1 MSKLITKKMIDHDPT
16 ASLSRA
22 YREMGP
28 NQFLREVIQNAEE
41 AGASQIRFIDI
52 DGQLG
57 CFDDGC
63 GMSPDEL
70 LKLINGRNSST
81 KNREGVHAN
90 FGIGLKDSTLAGNHY
105 GVVVVSRTEEYPQGA
120 MIWMHID
127 SQGTAGAKLIISEE
141 IQTKL
146 NTEYETEAVAEFY
159 MTHRE
164 SFYAVDFGKISEFF
178 NTSSYTVDGVDWMS
192 VLNKSHQF
200 INFKTCI
207 VLMGMTP
214 DHETSSEYIKFS
226 VRRGGKPDEYLRGL
240 AANFIGS
247 RYYDF
252 RLKVTSLSKAL
263 KNNQTFLKDH
273 LIDVIT
279 FNDFIIK
286 VFLTPD
292 LPKRGRN
299 IEESFFSRWGFITAL
314 LYKNELYDVVS
325 GYSHKQI
332 IHQARQWGLH
342 FPEVYNRV
350 KIIVEPPHYDENTG
364 IGCFPSSTRA
374 GLFYTDPRINY
385 GPDKAVPLQ
394 EVKAAFIKNMP
405 KEIRELQAEAFEKQM
420 EKSLDGSAS
429 AKYRKFF
436 KVHKERP
443 NLTQGDDSALVDL
456 SKEGSLAELEELL
469 GFREKRKVE
478 PSSNSDETSDK
489 NSNSQS
495 NPKPKDNEAIQ
506 GGLFG
511 EKRAKKKLKSE
522 LPSVIFVH
530 PERNPDSQGLALL
543 TSENGKLFPY
553 AYTGASLA
561 GSGNILYVNESST
574 MLDGYINAAEYNLKD
589 KEPMSRQTILDEMV
603 KPFIVEHLP
612 ASIEHA
618 RSNKELLQL
627 GVDVTKPEHIS
638 VMLAGA
644 WQMMSSSPTV
654 YYKRYRTKIEALGDD
669 NEANT
674 TADAPHSKT

>member
-1 MSKLITKKMIDHDPT
+1 MSKLITKQMIDHDPT

-41 AGASQIRFIDI
+41 AGASQIRFIDV

-127 SQGTAGAKLIISEE
+127 SQGTAGAKLIISDE
-141 IQTKL
+141 IRTKL
-146 NTEYETEAVAEFY
+146 KTEYEPEAAANFLVA
-159 MTHRE
+159 HRE
-164 SFYAVDFGKISEFF
+164 SFYAVDFGKVSEFF
-178 NTSSYTVDGVDWMS
+178 DTSSYTVDGIDWMS
-192 VLNKSHQF
+192 LLENSHKN
-200 INFKTCI
+200 INFNTCI

-214 DHETSSEYIKFS
+214 DHETSSEYLRFS
-226 VRRGGKPDEYLRGL
+226 RRQGTPLREERLNNL
-240 AANFIGS
+240 ASNFIGS
-247 RYYDF
+247 RYYAL
-252 RLKVTSLSKAL
+252 RLKVGSKQVL
-263 KNNQTFLKDH
+263 QKSNQAFLKDH
-273 LIDVIT
+273 LIDLMN
-279 FNDFIIK
+279 FNDFTIK
-286 VFLTPD
+286 VFLTPN
-292 LPKRGRN
+292 LPSR
-299 IEESFFSRWGFITAL
+299 IENVDKKTFFQRFGFISAL

-325 GYSHKQI
+325 PHSHRQI

-350 KIIVEPPHYDENTG
+350 KIIVEPPHYNEDTG

-374 GLFYTDPRINY
+374 GLFYADPRINY

-405 KEIRELQAEAFEKQM
+405 KEIRDLQAEAYEKQM

-443 NLTQGDDSALVDL
+443 NLTKGDGSALVDL

-469 GFREKRKVE
+469 GFRERKKVE
-478 PSSNSDETSDK
+478 PQPQPPNPVDDPQPNPNPK
-489 NSNSQS
+489 
-495 NPKPKDNEAIQ
+495 PKPKDNEAIE

-574 MLDGYINAAEYNLKD
+574 MLDGYINAAEHNLKD
-589 KEPMSRQTILDEMV
+589 KEPMSRQAILDEIV

-644 WQMMSSSPTV
+644 WQQVSSSPSV
-654 YYKRYRTKIEALGDD
+654 YYKRYRTKIEALGDG
-669 NEANT
+669 NET
-674 TADAPHSKT
+674 T

>member
-1 MSKLITKKMIDHDPT
+1 MSKIITKQMIDHDPT

-41 AGASQIRFIDI
+41 AGATQIRFIDV

-63 GMSPDEL
+63 GMSPEEL

-105 GVVVVSRTEEYPQGA
+105 GVVVVSRTEEYPQGS

-127 SQGTAGAKLIISEE
+127 SHGTAGAKPIVSDE
-141 IQTKL
+141 IRAL
-146 NTEYETEAVAEFY
+146 LETEYEPEAAEELLV
-159 MTHRE
+159 THRE
-164 SFYAVDFGKISEFF
+164 SFYAVDFGKVNEFF
-178 NTSSYTVDGVDWMS
+178 NTSSYTVDGIDWMS
-192 VLNKSHQF
+192 VLNKSHHY
-200 INFKTCI
+200 INFNTCV
-207 VLMGMTP
+207 VLMGMNP
-214 DHETSSEYIKFS
+214 DHETSSEHLLFS
-226 VRRGGKPDEYLRGL
+226 KRRSGKIDQRLNSL
-240 AANFIGS
+240 AANFIES

-252 RLKVTSLSKAL
+252 RLKIGSLDQLQKS
-263 KNNQTFLKDH
+263 NRTFLKDH
-273 LIDVIT
+273 LIDVIV
-279 FNDFIIK
+279 FDNFIIK

-292 LPKRGRN
+292 LPPNDSG
-299 IEESFFSRWGFITAL
+299 IGLGQPFFQRLGFITAL
-314 LYKNELYDVVS
+314 LYKNEFYDVVS
-325 GYSHKQI
+325 KHSHRQI

-350 KIIVEPPHYDENTG
+350 KIIVEPPHYDEDTG

-385 GPDKAVPLQ
+385 GPDKGVPL
-394 EVKAAFIKNMP
+394 EGVKAAFIKNMP
-405 KEIRELQAEAFEKQM
+405 KEIRDLQAEAYAKQM
-420 EKSLDGSAS
+420 SKSLDGSAS
-429 AKYRKFF
+429 EKYRKFF
-436 KVHKERP
+436 KPHKERSS
-443 NLTQGDDSALVDL
+443 LAKGEGSSLVDL
-456 SKEGSLAELEELL
+456 SKEGSLAELGELL
-469 GFREKRKVE
+469 GFKEKRKVE
-478 PSSNSDETSDK
+478 PRDTSSDSSTSNDHT
-489 NSNSQS
+489 SQ
-495 NPKPKDNEAIQ
+495 PRKPKSNEGSQ

-511 EKRAKKKLKSE
+511 EGAKAKKKLKSE

-543 TSENGKLFPY
+543 TSENGHLFPY

-561 GSGNILYVNESST
+561 GSGNILYVNETST
-574 MLDGYINAAEYNLKD
+574 LLDGYVNAAEHHLKD
-589 KEPMSRQTILDEMV
+589 KEPMSRQAILDEVV

-618 RSNKELLQL
+618 RSNTELLKL

-638 VMLAGA
+638 VILAGT
-644 WQMMSSSPTV
+644 WQMTGSSPAI
-654 YYKRYRTKIEALGDD
+654 YYKRYMKKVESLGET
-669 NEANT
+669 NET
-674 TADAPHSKT
+674 TDEPHN

>member
-1 MSKLITKKMIDHDPT
+1 MSKIITKQMIDHDPT

-41 AGASQIRFIDI
+41 AGATQIRFIDV

-63 GMSPDEL
+63 GMSPEEL

-105 GVVVVSRTEEYPQGA
+105 GVVVVSRTEEYPQGS

-127 SQGTAGAKLIISEE
+127 SRGTAGAKLIVSDEIRAQLEIEFEPEAAEE
-141 IQTKL
+141 L
-146 NTEYETEAVAEFY
+146 LV
-159 MTHRE
+159 THRE
-164 SFYAVDFGKISEFF
+164 SFYAVDFGKVNEFF
-178 NTSSYTVDGVDWMS
+178 NTSSYTVDGIDWMS
-192 VLNKSHQF
+192 VLSKSHQR
-200 INFKTCI
+200 INFNTCV
-207 VLMGMTP
+207 VLMGMNP
-214 DHETSSEYIKFS
+214 DHETSSDYITFLKKGRL
-226 VRRGGKPDEYLRGL
+226 VKPNQRLSSL

-252 RLKVTSLSKAL
+252 RLKVGSLSSTQKS
-263 KNNQTFLKDH
+263 NQTFLKDH

-279 FNDFIIK
+279 FNNFIIK
-286 VFLTPD
+286 VFLIPD
-292 LPKRGRN
+292 IPKRMLTVT
-299 IEESFFSRWGFITAL
+299 ESFFARWGFINAL

-325 GYSHKQI
+325 AYSHRQI

-350 KIIVEPPHYDENTG
+350 KIIVEPPHYDEDTG

-385 GPDKAVPLQ
+385 GPDKGVPL
-394 EVKAAFIKNMP
+394 EGVKAAFIKNMP
-405 KEIRELQAEAFEKQM
+405 KEIRDLQAEAYAKQM
-420 EKSLDGSAS
+420 SKSLDGSAS
-429 AKYRKFF
+429 EKYRKFF
-436 KVHKERP
+436 KPHKERSS
-443 NLTQGDDSALVDL
+443 LAKGEGSSLVDL
-456 SKEGSLAELEELL
+456 SKEGSLAELGELL
-469 GFREKRKVE
+469 GFKEKRKVE
-478 PSSNSDETSDK
+478 PRDTSSDSSTSNDHT
-489 NSNSQS
+489 SQ
-495 NPKPKDNEAIQ
+495 PRKPKSNEGSQ

-511 EKRAKKKLKSE
+511 EGAKAKKKLKSE

-543 TSENGKLFPY
+543 TSENGHLFPY

-561 GSGNILYVNESST
+561 GSGNILYVNETST
-574 MLDGYINAAEYNLKD
+574 LLDGYVNAAEHHLKD
-589 KEPMSRQTILDEMV
+589 KEPMSRQAILDEVV

-618 RSNKELLQL
+618 RSNTELLKL

-638 VMLAGA
+638 VILAGT
-644 WQMMSSSPTV
+644 WQMTGSSPAI
-654 YYKRYRTKIEALGDD
+654 YYKRYMKKVESLGET
-669 NEANT
+669 NET
-674 TADAPHSKT
+674 TDEPHN